1 MTVPRDA
8 YTGAAW
14 LSSARVV
21 RCPVKSGNE
30 RNPRRML
37 QVSYGTA
44 GIKPE
49 EGEDDVK
56 SAWPLCPG
64 LHTRYNGRY
73 NRSQS
78 REVEPIPK
86 ADLSSDCR
94 LQLAC
99 MKSELLVTARQHS
112 AVNTFPGLVHTARHV
127 MGAGNT

>member
-1 MTVPRDA
+1 
-8 YTGAAW
+8 
-14 LSSARVV
+14 
-21 RCPVKSGNE
+21 
-30 RNPRRML
+30 ML

-49 EGEDDVK
+49 EGGDDVK

-73 NRSQS
+73 NGSLS

-86 ADLSSDCR
+86 AGLSSDRR

-99 MKSELLVTARQHS
+99 VKSELLVNARQ
-112 AVNTFPGLVHTARHV
+112 L
-127 MGAGNT
+127 